1 MLSQKEL
8 EEQYRI
14 YNLLM
19 KKEEKGRIIDHY
31 LKKILGHFYSE
42 LDREGLSSLYAKLDY
57 KFIDD
62 EVVLFTK
69 KPQSLG
75 YFIHRAL
82 QDAIHEK
89 IVEALKLYSGAEAL
103 SRYLDVEGGK
113 NSSKGLLESTS
124 KTHFIIYPLRDEEI
138 AKKSLESHPLYSLF
152 KFEKAMVPA
161 WLDKDNEDFII
172 GWVE

>member
-1 MLSQKEL
+1 M
-8 EEQYRI
+8 
-14 YNLLM
+14 
-19 KKEEKGRIIDHY
+19 
-31 LKKILGHFYSE
+31 GHFD
-42 LDREGLSSLYAKLDY
+42 LCLFKEGLSSLYEKLDY
-57 KFIDD
+57 KFIGD

-75 YFIHRAL
+75 YFIHIAFK
-82 QDAIHEK
+82 DAIHKK

-103 SRYLDVEGGK
+103 SRYLDVEGRK

-124 KTHFIIYPLRDEEI
+124 ITHFVVYPLRVEEM

-152 KFEKAMVPA
+152 KFEKAIVPA
-161 WLDKDNEDFII
+161 WLDDDNEDFII